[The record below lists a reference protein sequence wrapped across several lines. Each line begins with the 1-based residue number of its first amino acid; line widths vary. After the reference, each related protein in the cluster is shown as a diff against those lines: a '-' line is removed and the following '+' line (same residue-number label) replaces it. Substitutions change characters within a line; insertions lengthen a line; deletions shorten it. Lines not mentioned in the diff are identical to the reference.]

1 MGGAERQDVPMT
13 QSLNAVSTLA
23 QDHRNIETHPNTV
36 CVLHSVTQHSVNTN
50 TRSQR
55 VIYQHIETQY
65 HRVCTTQS
73 QHEDNTAHNKT
84 FSPKKAPSQ
93 ILSKSF
99 FDLLFCLDRKSQQ
112 KKGFSFA
119 YHLLATV
126 RWKCY
131 KCLLCYLTD
140 YNRKQV
146 PAEVLYL

>member
-73 QHEDNTAHNKT
+73 QHEDNTTHNKT

-99 FDLLFCLDRKSQQ
+99 FDLLLSTE
-112 KKGFSFA
+112 KGF
-119 YHLLATV
+119 
-126 RWKCY
+126 K
-131 KCLLCYLTD
+131 LCVSSSG
-140 YNRKQV
+140 NCQV
-146 PAEVLYL
+146 EMLQMSLVLPDRLR